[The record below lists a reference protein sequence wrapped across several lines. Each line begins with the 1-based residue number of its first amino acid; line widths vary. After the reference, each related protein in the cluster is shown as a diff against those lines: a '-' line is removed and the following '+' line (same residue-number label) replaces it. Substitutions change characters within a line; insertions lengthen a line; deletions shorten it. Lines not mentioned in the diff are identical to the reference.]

1 MIRARKT
8 TMQEHCERATRHWYA
23 VHTKPHK
30 EHAVQEFLLSRGI
43 ETYLPLLKN
52 NGKTHTR
59 SREKPFFTCY
69 LFARVNLTETPLSSL
84 NWAPGVNRVVSFG
97 GLPAVVPDEVVSWL
111 QQRLAQID
119 GRDYFQGLPLY
130 PGDRLRVTKGP
141 LKDLEAI
148 FDRRMSSGERA
159 RVFIEILGRLT
170 VCEMELNHLQR
181 VDK

>member
-1 MIRARKT
+1 
-8 TMQEHCERATRHWYA
+8 MQEPSALDERHWYA

-43 ETYLPLLKN
+43 DTYLPLLKGGSPYN
-52 NGKTHTR
+52 RRNQRG
-59 SREKPFFTCY
+59 KPFFSCY
-69 LFARVNLTETPLSSL
+69 LFACVNLNEISLSSL

-97 GLPAVVPDEVVSWL
+97 GQPAVVPDVVVGWL
-111 QQRLAQID
+111 RQRLAQID
-119 GRDYFQGLPLY
+119 ARDYYQGLPLQ

-148 FDRRMSSGERA
+148 FDRRLSSGERA
-159 RVFIEILGRLT
+159 RVFIELLGRLT